1 MSAIRTE
8 NQGAEEID
16 TNSTLNEGVKMDK
29 PVASQ
34 VEHRNTNYEGGDKIG
49 RRLTD
54 DSLHRDHPINL
65 PRWRKNAILITL
77 AWSGFL
83 ANYSASAHLT
93 AFPQMAAYFGV
104 TPSLVAQSIGYSLLG
119 IAVGP
124 IFYNP
129 MSRTIGRRPTYLLG
143 SALFIPCVIWM
154 ALSKDYAV
162 FCAGR
167 FFAGFFS
174 AFSQTVPPASIAD
187 IYPPEVR
194 GDKMAIFGVACI
206 LSPAISPLIGGLVIE
221 YQHKWQIIYWI
232 VLGFAGLQ
240 LLMFI
245 FLVPETLWVEDAAA
259 QQPVEAMQVED
270 GQKTLNGQPIRSGK
284 RGSSWMPWHR
294 PAEFA
299 ALAWSPIA
307 MARYFVITL
316 PSFYYGILFAWS
328 VGITVVIPRIFEEPP
343 YNFKTV
349 IIGVT
354 YLAFGIGSVLG
365 KWSGGIVGDKVVL
378 AITRRKGGI
387 RKPEYRFYALLPIL
401 PFMFIGLLI
410 VGLTL
415 KYETHWIGPLIGGAL
430 FYYCLVASTGIIQT
444 YVLETYLTKSMDTQ
458 ANFIFWKCIWGFVV
472 TYFAYE
478 WVVADGVL
486 TAFAVQGAIAT
497 GMGLLVCIL
506 LLWKGE
512 AFRHA
517 QNMPKA
523 EFKLA

>member
-1 MSAIRTE
+1 MAAVT
-8 NQGAEEID
+8 QD
-16 TNSTLNEGVKMDK
+16 ST
-29 PVASQ
+29 Q
-34 VEHRNTNYEGGDKIG
+34 VEEFDNTTLRGSTIIEKPTAKIVHEEAEYQGGQNIG

-54 DSLHRDHPINL
+54 ESLHVDHPINISRL
-65 PRWRKNAILITL
+65 RKNLILLTL

-93 AFPQMAAYFGV
+93 AFPQMAKYFGV
-104 TPSLVAQSIGYSLLG
+104 TPSLIAQSIGYSLLG

-129 MSRTIGRRPTYLLG
+129 LSRTIGRRPTYLLG
-143 SALFIPCVIWM
+143 SALFIPCVLWM

-187 IYPPEVR
+187 IYPPERR
-194 GDKMAIFGVACI
+194 GDKMSLYGVACI
-206 LSPAISPLIGGLVIE
+206 LAPAISPVIGGLVIE

-240 LLMFI
+240 LIMFV
-245 FLVPETLWVEDAAA
+245 FLVPETLWVEDPVA
-259 QQPVEAMQVED
+259 QHEPSQDSPLED
-270 GQKTLNGQPIRSGK
+270 GKRTLNAGK

-294 PAEFA
+294 PAEFG

-307 MARYFVITL
+307 MARFLVITV
-316 PSFYYGILFAWS
+316 PSFYYGTLFAWS
-328 VGITVVIPRIFEEPP
+328 VGITVVIPRLFEEAP
-343 YNFKTV
+343 YNFRSV
-349 IIGVT
+349 ILGVT
-354 YLAFGIGSVLG
+354 YLAFGIGGVLG

-378 AITRRKGGI
+378 AVTRRKGGI
-387 RKPEYRFYALLPIL
+387 RKPEYRYYALLPIL
-401 PFMFIGLLI
+401 PFMFVGLLI

-415 KYETHWIGPLIGGAL
+415 KYETHWIGPLMGGGL
-430 FYYCLVASTGIIQT
+430 FYFCLVASTGIIQT
-444 YVLETYLTKSMDTQ
+444 YVLETYLSKSMDTQ

-486 TAFAVQGAIAT
+486 VAFAVQGALAT
-497 GMGLLVCIL
+497 GMGLLICLGLI
-506 LLWKGE
+506 WKGE
-512 AFRHA
+512 SLRNA
-517 QNMPKA
+517 QHMPKA
-523 EFKLA
+523 EFKIV